1 MQTLVKMEGITKE
14 FPGVK
19 ALDNISLEIN
29 AGEVHVLLGENGAGK
44 STLMKILSGVYTPT
58 SGKITVK
65 GKEYSK
71 LTPQDSYDLG
81 ISIIYQELSVI
92 NELSILENL
101 FVGKLPTKKAGIIPV
116 VDYDKMREI
125 AADVL
130 GKVGVHRDP
139 NLFVEKISISEK
151 QQVEIAKAL
160 ASKADVIIMDEPTT
174 SLTTLVLS
182 NSRSVYG
189 FPVSFTSLMSGSIV
203 GIPIPVI
210 IALIAAVILWF
221 VTTKCKVGR
230 NIYALGGNIDAAW
243 YSGINVNLHRLIV
256 FMISGTCAG
265 LAGVVLLGRVGAAE
279 PAAATGFETFAI
291 AASIIGGTS
300 FMGGKG
306 KIPGVVVGGLIIG
319 LINYGMTALT
329 LPSTYQQIV
338 MGALIIIA
346 VTIDTVVGRKS

>member
-1 MQTLVKMEGITKE
+1 MSE
-14 FPGVK
+14 
-19 ALDNISLEIN
+19 NN
-29 AGEVHVLLGENGAGK
+29 ARKKCHSAKHGSDLVLLVSLILLLIVLAVIKPSSVFSASSVPQILKQSSVNILLALGEFFAILIAG
-44 STLMKILSGVYTPT
+44 I
-58 SGKITVK
+58 
-65 GKEYSK
+65 
-71 LTPQDSYDLG
+71 D
-81 ISIIYQELSVI
+81 LSVGSVAALTGLFTAKMMI
-92 NELSILENL
+92 AGVPVPLAIL
-101 FVGKLPTKKAGIIPV
+101 AGILIGTGFGFINGMLVNKTGLHPF
-116 VDYDKMREI
+116 I
-125 AADVL
+125 ITL
-130 GKVGVHRDP
+130 GTQ
-139 NLFVEKISISEK
+139 SIFRG
-151 QQVEIAKAL
+151 I
-160 ASKADVIIMDEPTT
+160 
-174 SLTTLVLS
+174 TLVLS
-182 NSRSVYG
+182 NSR
-189 FPVSFTSLMSGSIV
+189 FPYMDSRYPFTSLMSGSIV